1 MAKSSGSRA
10 KQGKASKHSK
20 AADKPAL
27 RKTIA
32 SGAAKKPSTAKAT
45 PVKSKPVQIA
55 RADSA
60 APARPAP
67 VPRPKVAAVDPRPK
81 AVHPPELATPF
92 SRSSIGTVHGL
103 AGGRRL
109 IVSGQIGM
117 RPDGTMVDGLEGQ
130 WEQAFANLAAVLR
143 AADMTPAN
151 VVKIVAFCRVP
162 RTISVFRAARDRFFP
177 ADPPPASTYLEVTGL
192 AGPGCLCEIEAEAV
206 SFD

>member
-1 MAKSSGSRA
+1 MAKPTVSRT
-10 KQGKASKHSK
+10 KPGKTSKHSK
-20 AADKPAL
+20 AADKSTL

-32 SGAAKKPSTAKAT
+32 SGATKKPSVPKAT
-45 PVKSKPVQIA
+45 AAKPKSVQTA
-55 RADSA
+55 RVRPAA
-60 APARPAP
+60 APRPAAP
-67 VPRPKVAAVDPRPK
+67 SRPKPAAIDPRPRS
-81 AVHPPELATPF
+81 VHPPEFAAPF
-92 SRSSIGTVHGL
+92 SRSSLGTVHGL

-117 RPDGTMVDGLEGQ
+117 RPDGAMVDGLEGQ

-143 AADMTPAN
+143 AANMTPAN

-162 RTISVFRAARDRFFP
+162 RTISVFRAARDRFFV

-192 AGPGCLCEIEAEAV
+192 AGPGCLCEIEGEAV